1 MDPSKRDAYNKA
13 YVDWALS
20 YTQSYLKLE
29 SGKELSLK
37 YEFLTSQL
45 LFFREYLNFL
55 FKDGISIRFV
65 RAFLE
70 KQTFKRDKSRYLVVL
85 EGGHA
90 LPFFIAV
97 DEMREIDLI
106 DSKHITS
113 YRRILIYNKLNR
125 RWSEEKANNLIAQ
138 IKKEDLEWQGDK
150 AIITHSINK
159 YILTL
164 NVRVIDGDDGK
175 YIAELK
181 KYY

>member
-13 YVDWALS
+13 YVDWALP

-45 LFFREYLNFL
+45 LFIREYLNFL
-55 FKDGISIRFV
+55 FKDGISLRFV

-70 KQTFKRDKSRYLVVL
+70 KQTFKRNKSRYLVIL
-85 EGGHA
+85 EGGHL

-113 YRRILIYNKLNR
+113 YSRIQIYNKLNR
-125 RWSEEKANNLIAQ
+125 RWSEEKANILISQ
-138 IKKEDLEWQGDK
+138 IKKDDLEWQGDE

-164 NVRVIDGDDGK
+164 NVRVKDGDDGK
-175 YIAELK
+175 YIAE
-181 KYY
+181 